1 VNGTNLASI
10 ATLAVLI
17 ALSGSSR
24 AETAR
29 ELLDQAKAVN
39 EAREPKD
46 LRQRMKMLLVDSR
59 GTPRTREIEVFSK
72 NGAEDET
79 KSITFF
85 LSPADVKGVGF
96 LAWAHHDREDD
107 QWLYLPA
114 LKRVRRITST
124 ARRQSFQG
132 SDFSYADLELFD
144 EIPDWTEEDAAA
156 TLVSPHQDV
165 DGTDTATIELV
176 PRGKDVEYARIVVWL
191 ARGDSTLRR
200 IELYDADR
208 SLVKR
213 LKLADFRTVAGIPT
227 PHRLEMVNEKK
238 GTRTIL
244 ELSGVTYNQG
254 LGDDVFTER
263 SLVRGR
269 VD

>member
-1 VNGTNLASI
+1 MLA
-10 ATLAVLI
+10 ALI
-17 ALSGSSR
+17 ALSSHAR

-39 EAREPKD
+39 DAREPKD
-46 LRQRMKMLLVDSR
+46 VRQTMKMLLVDSR
-59 GTPRTREIEVFSK
+59 GNPRTREIEVFTK
-72 NGAEDET
+72 KGAEDET

-96 LAWAHHDREDD
+96 LAWAHRDRVDD

-144 EIPDWTEEDAAA
+144 EIPDWTDEDAAA
-156 TLVSPHQDV
+156 TLVSPHEKI
-165 DGTDTATIELV
+165 DGTDTAMIELL
-176 PRGKDVEYARIVVWL
+176 PRGADVEYARVVVWL
-191 ARGDSTLRR
+191 ARGDSTLRQ
-200 IELYDADR
+200 IELYDGER

-213 LKLADFRTVAGIPT
+213 LLLRDFRTVAGIPT
-227 PHRLEMVNEKK
+227 AHRLEMVHEKK
-238 GTRTIL
+238 GTRTVL
-244 ELSGVTYNQG
+244 EVSGVTYNQG
-254 LGDDVFTER
+254 LGDDAFTER
-263 SLVRGR
+263 SLERGR
-269 VD
+269 VE